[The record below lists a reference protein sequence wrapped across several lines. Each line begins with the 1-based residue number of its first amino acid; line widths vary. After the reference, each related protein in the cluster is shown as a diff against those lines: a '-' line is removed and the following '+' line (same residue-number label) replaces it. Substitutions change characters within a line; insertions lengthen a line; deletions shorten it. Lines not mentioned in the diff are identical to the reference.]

1 MLDAN
6 PREFTAPVT
15 APSAEGPRLT
25 AFLARHLPIF
35 VLLGT
40 LTAQLLLLS
49 FQITRNHDV
58 RLIRVWA
65 VAILDPFE
73 RSLGKL
79 VDNTTR
85 AWRTYQELWQAHQ
98 QNQELHLQLVATR
111 TELQQVSERAGE
123 VERLRTLLEFKS
135 RFPYQT
141 VAAEVIA
148 ASPGEGSN
156 AVFID
161 KGTDYGLAADLAV
174 ITPSGIVG
182 KTIAVFPHTA
192 QVLLITDSASGV
204 GCLLEKSR
212 IQGILKG
219 SSHNLCQLQYVMNEE
234 QIPVGE
240 TLITSGLD
248 QIYPKGLPVGAVV
261 QTGDGNIY
269 KQIIIKPAATLNRL
283 ETVLVIPRL
292 NAGQQQALNLLSRP

>member
-6 PREFTAPVT
+6 PREFTAPCP
-15 APSAEGPRLT
+15 APSAEGPRLM
-25 AFLARHLPIF
+25 AYLSRHLPIF
-35 VLLGT
+35 VLLGS

-73 RSLGKL
+73 RTLGKL

-85 AWRTYQELWQAHQ
+85 AWRTYQGLWQAQQ
-98 QNQELHLQLVATR
+98 QNQELHLQLVAAR
-111 TELQQVSERAGE
+111 SELQQVSEAAAE
-123 VERLRTLLEFKS
+123 AERLRTLLEFKD

-148 ASPGEGSN
+148 SSPGEGTN
-156 AVFID
+156 AVFIN
-161 KGTDYGLAADLAV
+161 KGTDYGLSADLAV
-174 ITPSGIVG
+174 ITPTGIVG

-204 GCLLEKSR
+204 GCLLQNSR

-240 TLITSGLD
+240 TLISSGLD
-248 QIYPKGLPVGAVV
+248 QIYPKGLPVGTVV

-269 KQIIIKPAATLNRL
+269 KQIIVRPAATLNRL
-283 ETVLVIPRL
+283 ETVLVIPKI
-292 NAGQQQALNLLSRP
+292 NAGQQQALNKLSHP

>member
-6 PREFTAPVT
+6 PHEFTARFT
-15 APSAEGPRLT
+15 APSTEGPRLM
-25 AFLARHLPIF
+25 AYLSRHLPIF
-35 VLLGT
+35 VLLGS

-73 RSLGKL
+73 RTLGKL

-85 AWRTYQELWQAHQ
+85 AWRTYQGLWQAHQ
-98 QNQELHLQLVATR
+98 QNQELHLQLVAAR
-111 TELQQVSERAGE
+111 SELQQVSEAAAE
-123 VERLRTLLEFKS
+123 AERLRTLLEFKD

-148 ASPGEGSN
+148 SSPGEGTN
-156 AVFID
+156 AVFIN
-161 KGTDYGLAADLAV
+161 KGTDYGLSADLAV
-174 ITPSGIVG
+174 ITPTGIVG

-192 QVLLITDSASGV
+192 QVLLITDAASGV
-204 GCLLEKSR
+204 GCLLQNSR

-240 TLITSGLD
+240 TLISSGLD
-248 QIYPKGLPVGAVV
+248 QIYPKGLPVGTVV

-269 KQIIIKPAATLNRL
+269 KQIIVRPAATLNRL
-283 ETVLVIPRL
+283 ETVLVIPKI
-292 NAGQQQALNLLSRP
+292 NAGQQQALNQLSHP

>member
-1 MLDAN
+1 MAYL
-6 PREFTAPVT
+6 
-15 APSAEGPRLT
+15 S
-25 AFLARHLPIF
+25 RHLPIF
-35 VLLGT
+35 VLLGS

-73 RSLGKL
+73 RTLGKL

-85 AWRTYQELWQAHQ
+85 AWRTYQGLWQAHQ
-98 QNQELHLQLVATR
+98 QNQELHLQLVAAR
-111 TELQQVSERAGE
+111 SELQQVSEAAAE
-123 VERLRTLLEFKS
+123 AERLRTLLEFKD

-148 ASPGEGSN
+148 SSPGEGTN
-156 AVFID
+156 AVFIN
-161 KGTDYGLAADLAV
+161 KGKDYGLSADLAV
-174 ITPSGIVG
+174 ITPTGIVG

-192 QVLLITDSASGV
+192 QVLLITDAASGV
-204 GCLLEKSR
+204 GCLLQNSR

-240 TLITSGLD
+240 TLISSGLD
-248 QIYPKGLPVGAVV
+248 QIYPKGLPVGTVV

-269 KQIIIKPAATLNRL
+269 KQIIVRPAATLNRL
-283 ETVLVIPRL
+283 ETVLVIPKI
-292 NAGQQQALNLLSRP
+292 NAGQQQALNQLSHP

>member
-6 PREFTAPVT
+6 PREFTAP
-15 APSAEGPRLT
+15 ASNPSADGPRLRRY
-25 AFLARHLPIF
+25 LSRHLPIL

-40 LTAQLLLLS
+40 LAAQLLLLS

-73 RSLGKL
+73 RGLGRL
-79 VDNTTR
+79 VDDSTQ
-85 AWRTYQELWQAHQ
+85 AWRTYQGLWQAHQ
-98 QNQELHLQLVATR
+98 QNQELHLQLVAAR
-111 TELQQVSERAGE
+111 TELQQVSEKAGE
-123 VERLRTLLEFKS
+123 AERLRTLLEFKN

-148 ASPGEGSN
+148 TSPGEGNN

-161 KGTDYGLAADLAV
+161 KGTDYSLTADLAV
-174 ITPSGIVG
+174 ITPNGIVG

-219 SSHNLCQLQYVMNEE
+219 STHSLCQLQYVMNEE

-283 ETVLVIPRL
+283 ETVLVIPKL
-292 NAGQQQALNLLSRP
+292 NSGQQQALNRLSRP

>member
-1 MLDAN
+1 MAYL
-6 PREFTAPVT
+6 
-15 APSAEGPRLT
+15 S
-25 AFLARHLPIF
+25 RHLPIF
-35 VLLGT
+35 VLLGS

-73 RSLGKL
+73 RTLGKL
-79 VDNTTR
+79 VANTTR
-85 AWRTYQELWQAHQ
+85 AWRTYQGLWQAHQ
-98 QNQELHLQLVATR
+98 QNQELHLQLVAAR
-111 TELQQVSERAGE
+111 SELQQVSEAAAE
-123 VERLRTLLEFKS
+123 AERLRTLLEFKD

-148 ASPGEGSN
+148 SSPGEGTN
-156 AVFID
+156 AVFIN
-161 KGTDYGLAADLAV
+161 KGTDYGLSADLAV
-174 ITPSGIVG
+174 ITPTGIVG

-204 GCLLEKSR
+204 GCLLQNSR

-219 SSHNLCQLQYVMNEE
+219 RSHNLCQLQYVMNEE

-240 TLITSGLD
+240 TLISSGLD
-248 QIYPKGLPVGAVV
+248 QIYPKGLPVGTVV

-269 KQIIIKPAATLNRL
+269 KQIIVRPAATLNRL
-283 ETVLVIPRL
+283 ETVLVIPKI
-292 NAGQQQALNLLSRP
+292 NAGQQQALNQLSHP

>member
-6 PREFTAPVT
+6 PREFSAPISN
-15 APSAEGPRLT
+15 PSAEGPRLR
-25 AFLARHLPIF
+25 AYLSRHLPIL
-35 VLLGT
+35 VLLVT

-65 VAILDPFE
+65 VAVLDPFE
-73 RSLGKL
+73 RNLGKIL
-79 VDNTTR
+79 DDSTR
-85 AWRTYQELWQAHQ
+85 AWRTYQGLWQAHQ
-98 QNQELHLQLVATR
+98 QNQELHLQLVAAR
-111 TELQQVSERAGE
+111 TELQQVSERAVE
-123 VERLRTLLEFKS
+123 VERLRSLLEFKN
-135 RFPYQT
+135 RLPFQT

-148 ASPGEGSN
+148 ASPGEGNS

-161 KGTDYGLAADLAV
+161 KGTDYGLTADLAV
-174 ITPSGIVG
+174 ITPGGIVG

-219 SSHNLCQLQYVMNEE
+219 STHNLCQLQYVMNEE

-240 TLITSGLD
+240 ALITSGLD

-269 KQIIIKPAATLNRL
+269 KQITVKPAATLNRL
-283 ETVLVIPRL
+283 ETVLVIPKL
-292 NAGQQQALNLLSRP
+292 NAGQLQALYHLPRP

>member
-1 MLDAN
+1 MAYL
-6 PREFTAPVT
+6 
-15 APSAEGPRLT
+15 S
-25 AFLARHLPIF
+25 RHLPIF
-35 VLLGT
+35 VLLGS

-73 RSLGKL
+73 RTLGKA

-85 AWRTYQELWQAHQ
+85 AWRTYQGLWQAHQ
-98 QNQELHLQLVATR
+98 QNQELHLQLVAAR
-111 TELQQVSERAGE
+111 SELQQVSEAAAE
-123 VERLRTLLEFKS
+123 AERLRTLLEFKD
-135 RFPYQT
+135 RLTYQT

-148 ASPGEGSN
+148 SSPGEGAN
-156 AVFID
+156 AVFIN
-161 KGTDYGLAADLAV
+161 KGTDYGLSADLAV
-174 ITPSGIVG
+174 ITPTGIVG

-204 GCLLEKSR
+204 ACLLQNSR

-240 TLITSGLD
+240 TVISSGLD
-248 QIYPKGLPVGAVV
+248 QIYPKGLPVGTVV
-261 QTGDGNIY
+261 QTGEGNIY
-269 KQIIIKPAATLNRL
+269 KQIIVRPAATLNRL
-283 ETVLVIPRL
+283 ETVLVIPRI
-292 NAGQQQALNLLSRP
+292 NAGQQQALNQLSHP

>member
-1 MLDAN
+1 MLDLN
-6 PREFTAPVT
+6 PREFTSPVST
-15 APSAEGPRLT
+15 PTPEGTRLRV
-25 AFLARHLPIF
+25 FLAHHLPVC
-35 VLLGT
+35 VLLGA
-40 LTAQLLLLS
+40 LLGQLLLLS

-73 RSLGKL
+73 RNLAKL
-79 VDNTTR
+79 VDNATQ
-85 AWRTYQELWQAHQ
+85 AWRTYRGLWQAHQ
-98 QNQELHLQLVATR
+98 QNQELHLQLVAIR
-111 TELQQVSERAGE
+111 SELQQASEKVAE
-123 VERLRTLLEFKS
+123 AERLRALLEFKS

-148 ASPGEGSN
+148 TSPGEGGD
-156 AVFID
+156 AIFLD
-161 KGTDYGLAADLAV
+161 KGMDYGLTADLAV
-174 ITPSGIVG
+174 LTPAGVVG
-182 KTIAVFPHTA
+182 KTIAVFPRTA
-192 QVLLITDSASGV
+192 QVLLITDSSSGV
-204 GCLLEKSR
+204 ACLLERSR

-219 SSHNLCQLQYVMNEE
+219 RSHNLCQLQYVMNEE

-240 TLITSGLD
+240 TLISSGLD
-248 QIYPKGLPVGAVV
+248 QIYPKGLPVGTVV

-269 KQIIIKPAATLNRL
+269 KQIIVKPAVALNRL